1 MKAQDISVVNMNGQ
15 LLDFNFENNSLSIN
29 QTLSNQYIIVKVN
42 GAEVSGDYKVL
53 VNR

>member
-1 MKAQDISVVNMNGQ
+1 MGSCLILISKTIRY
-15 LLDFNFENNSLSIN
+15 FNFENNSLSIN